1 MFRHIKMAN
10 TKEYYDLNGGYKLNG
25 YPTDATTT
33 MSQEGFAAMFESY
46 QNSMHEPM
54 SSSKTIVSMN
64 DSVPKPKYN
73 STKVKDPYG
82 YGYIPTLKETRVQ
95 NSIDIVNQ
103 ESMIFSIGAVT
114 GVSLIVLGI
123 MITSNTN

>member
-10 TKEYYDLNGGYKLNG
+10 TKEYYDLNAGYKLNG

-33 MSQEGFAAMFESY
+33 MSQEGFSAMFESY
-46 QNSMHEPM
+46 KNSTHEPM
-54 SSSKTIVSMN
+54 TSTIVSMD
-64 DSVPKPKYN
+64 DSVPKLKYK

-82 YGYIPTLKETRVQ
+82 YGYNPTLKETRVQ

-103 ESMIFSIGAVT
+103 ERMMFSIGAVT

-123 MITSNTN
+123 MLTSNNN